1 MVVSYVR
8 KAHLLKHVLAEFE
21 FLHQALAAVLEVHA
35 EQGLVTHLLLG
46 CDQAGIQLRPGGG
59 GGKRGEKSRGV
70 GEQERE
76 GKGGERER
84 RGFRLHLHFQMI
96 LALRC
101 EISRESSI
109 YNRVK

>member
-1 MVVSYVR
+1 MVR

-59 GGKRGEKSRGV
+59 GGKRGRRAEVWESKKER
-70 GEQERE
+70 ERE
-76 GKGGERER
+76 GKERDK
-84 RGFRLHLHFQMI
+84 GL
-96 LALRC
+96 
-101 EISRESSI
+101 
-109 YNRVK
+109 